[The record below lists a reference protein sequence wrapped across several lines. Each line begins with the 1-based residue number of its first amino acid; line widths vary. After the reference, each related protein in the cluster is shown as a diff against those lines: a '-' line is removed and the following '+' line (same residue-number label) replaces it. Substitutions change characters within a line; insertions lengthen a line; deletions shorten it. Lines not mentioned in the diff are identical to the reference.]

1 MQAVLVEYLVLLHN
15 VLDVLLEVLND
26 LDSEVRA
33 GAGLQCPEVSRM
45 MPQW

>member
-1 MQAVLVEYLVLLHN
+1 MQAVLVEYFVLLHN

-33 GAGLQCPEVSRM
+33 GAGLHCPEISSM
-45 MPQW
+45 MK